1 MNIFAGLTSYAT
13 KFNVKNT
20 RSFSPDELALVD
32 SAKVVL
38 SQYGMSVCFYM
49 KSGCQTYIPLS
60 RDSSATE
67 GDRVDLTKAKIL
79 TLVKDGS
86 DEKIDRIEI

>member
-1 MNIFAGLTSYAT
+1 MNIFAGLTSYAS

-20 RSFSPDELALVD
+20 RSFSPEELSLVD

-49 KSGCQTYIPLS
+49 KSGCQTYIPVS
-60 RDSSATE
+60 RDSVCHV
-67 GDRVDLTKAKIL
+67 GDTVDINKAKIL
-79 TLVKDGS
+79 ILEKDGS
-86 DEKIDRIEI
+86 QDIARVEL

>member
-1 MNIFAGLTSYAT
+1 MNIFAGLTSYAS

-20 RSFSPDELALVD
+20 RSFSPEELSLVD

-49 KSGCQTYIPLS
+49 KGGCQKYIPLS
-60 RDSSATE
+60 RDSVANV
-67 GDRVDLTKAKIL
+67 GDSVDLSKAKIIVL
-79 TLVKDGS
+79 EKEGS
-86 DEKIDRIEI
+86 EDINRIEI